1 MIYFNIYSGTLTH
14 EEKDFLLNVISYI
27 GVPKGMIKFW
37 NVNEHTPISS
47 SLINLCIDNSH
58 TIFGRKLIEDKV
70 YPPRSLLSGNVIDPD
85 RKFILISVP
94 MSVSEIKATE
104 SNKDYFWESL
114 KNMEKYLLDYGYIGQ
129 DKVVDPIEV
138 DDLPKDPI
146 EEELDIEVKKD
157 TVMSPAVEE
166 PKEEEVVKTES
177 APIYEKLDPDVI
189 SIEVE
194 SLIDK
199 FIEEIKASDQT
210 LGKSLKL
217 TNRVSITNK
226 DGSILNIYPNNM
238 IKSGDPGAHISWK
251 DMISIIKM
259 SIIVGS
265 KNINLHMNK
274 EN

>member
-1 MIYFNIYSGTLTH
+1 M
-14 EEKDFLLNVISYI
+14 
-27 GVPKGMIKFW
+27 P
-37 NVNEHTPISS
+37 
-47 SLINLCIDNSH
+47 
-58 TIFGRKLIEDKV
+58 
-70 YPPRSLLSGNVIDPD
+70 
-85 RKFILISVP
+85 
-94 MSVSEIKATE
+94 
-104 SNKDYFWESL
+104 
-114 KNMEKYLLDYGYIGQ
+114 
-129 DKVVDPIEV
+129 
-138 DDLPKDPI
+138 
-146 EEELDIEVKKD
+146 
-157 TVMSPAVEE
+157 PAVEE
-166 PKEEEVVKTES
+166 PKKEEVIKTES
-177 APIYEKLDPDVI
+177 APIYKELDPDVI